1 MPYELKRA
9 NDGKF
14 IVNLKGEQHEV
25 LLTSGPFPKK
35 AAALA
40 AIDAACTHG
49 ADEKGFELKRAV
61 TGNRFFVLKT
71 GRDEVLGRSEL
82 FASEGAA
89 WRAMQSARKHCATI
103 DVRDWS

>member
-9 NDGKF
+9 NDGKY
-14 IVNLKGEQHEV
+14 IVNLKGDQHEV

-35 AAALA
+35 AAAMA
-40 AIDAACTHG
+40 AIEAARVHG
-49 ADEKGFELKRAV
+49 ASAQGFELKRAV
-61 TGNRFFVLKT
+61 TGSPFYVLKA
-71 GRDEVLGRSEL
+71 GRDEVVGRSEF

-89 WRAMQSARKHCATI
+89 WRAMESARKHCVTI